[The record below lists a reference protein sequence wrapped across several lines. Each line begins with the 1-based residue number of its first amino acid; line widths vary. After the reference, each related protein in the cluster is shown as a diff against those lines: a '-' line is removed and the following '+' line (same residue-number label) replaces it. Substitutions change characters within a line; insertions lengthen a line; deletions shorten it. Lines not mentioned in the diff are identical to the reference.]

1 MQEIRNTCGMAR
13 TVRYGTVT
21 DWYVL
26 CGTVRYGQGG
36 CFFDAA
42 VWMEGVVCYYYYFS
56 LLLSSRSFYFSFF
69 FLSSSPLII
78 SIHRSTRRS
87 ISA

>member
-1 MQEIRNTCGMAR
+1 M
-13 TVRYGTVT
+13 RYGTYGTVLSLT
-21 DWYVL
+21 GYVL

-36 CFFDAA
+36 CFFDAG
-42 VWMEGVVCYYYYFS
+42 VWMEGVVCYYYFS
-56 LLLSSRSFYFSFF
+56 LLLSSHSFYFSLF